1 LDPVLDALLS
11 RLLEIK
17 AQYIEHLADGSLGD
31 YAEYKK
37 MCGVIEG
44 LSMAE
49 REIKELGSRIAHDE
63 EDL

>member
-1 LDPVLDALLS
+1 
-11 RLLEIK
+11 LETK